1 VRRQLTFLVLA
12 LAAASLLSGCAT
24 GPPVPAAETAGTDG
38 RQIQVLV
45 EQAALGALG
54 ADIHQFL
61 STRDARIS
69 WGGGT
74 ADAIV
79 ATVKD
84 GYRVSVVVLPS
95 GPALERVRDELVAP
109 PTRLGRLGSAT
120 YWACPVD
127 QYGLSFVRFLTGRTS
142 QRVLRS
148 QGFDVSPSP

>member
-1 VRRQLTFLVLA
+1 VRRRLTLLA
-12 LAAASLLSGCAT
+12 LAAASLLSACAA
-24 GPPVPAAETAGTDG
+24 GPPVPATKTAGTDG

-45 EQAALGALG
+45 EQAALGALE

-79 ATVKD
+79 TTVKD
-84 GYRVSVVVLPS
+84 GYRVGVVVLPS

-109 PTRLGRLGSAT
+109 PTRLGMLGSAT

-127 QYGLSFVRFLTGRTS
+127 QYGLSFLHFLAGRNS
-142 QRVLRS
+142 KRVLRS
-148 QGFDVSPSP
+148 QGFDVSPPP